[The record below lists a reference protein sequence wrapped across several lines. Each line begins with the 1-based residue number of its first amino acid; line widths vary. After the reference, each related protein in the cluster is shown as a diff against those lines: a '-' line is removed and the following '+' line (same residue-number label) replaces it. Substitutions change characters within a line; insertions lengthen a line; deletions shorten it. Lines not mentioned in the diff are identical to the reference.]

1 MTVQL
6 VTNPDATKTLI
17 DEGRLLR
24 TLAVH
29 GPDIDPLLMAQ
40 VAVAQIVAGLR
51 VRVQNADAL
60 VKSMEPQGQEVRI
73 GKIILDWPKSDAG
86 FEPLTVLIAEG
97 PGGTTIVDRIGEVD
111 TDVVD
116 GVIVER
122 QGDARVEI
130 EIIGVTA
137 HTDERRGLRAAL
149 IGALTSEPS
158 FSGGGRRV
166 MLCSNPGIM
175 VTLTLV
181 SLRNIDGGDAAQEN
195 RRVVSLIVQA
205 EAPILRVIDGNT
217 SKPKITMNVG
227 EVTQEGTYG
236 A

>member
-6 VTNPDATKTLI
+6 VTNPDATRTLI
-17 DEGRLLR
+17 EEGRLLR
-24 TLAVH
+24 TLAEH

-51 VRVQNADAL
+51 VKVQSADAL
-60 VKSMEPQGQEVRI
+60 VKNMEPQGQVVRI
-73 GKIILDWPKSDAG
+73 GKIVLDWPKSDAG

-111 TDVVD
+111 TEVVD

-122 QGDARVEI
+122 QGDARVDI
-130 EIIGVTA
+130 EIMGVTT

-149 IGALTSEPS
+149 VGAFMSEPS
-158 FSGGGRRV
+158 YSGGGRRV

-175 VTLTLV
+175 VTLSLV

-195 RRVVSLIVQA
+195 RRVVSFTVQA
-205 EAPILRVIDGNT
+205 EAPILRVIDGNKA
-217 SKPKITMNVG
+217 KPKITTNIG
-227 EVTQEGTYG
+227 EVTQAGTYG
-236 A
+236 V